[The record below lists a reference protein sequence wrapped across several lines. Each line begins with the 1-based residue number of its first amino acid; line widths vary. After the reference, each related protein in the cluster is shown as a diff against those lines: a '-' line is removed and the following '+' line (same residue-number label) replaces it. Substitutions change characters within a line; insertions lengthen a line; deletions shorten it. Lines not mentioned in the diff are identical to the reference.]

1 MTGLLNK
8 IYEASQS
15 NQIRINDPYI
25 SIAVDFENLYMIL

>member
-8 IYEASQS
+8 IYEESQS

-25 SIAVDFENLYMIL
+25 SNAVEYENP